1 MLLEQ
6 DELLTS
12 IDKDAVIKQE
22 EFDFDNSDELNK
34 IIGKYETKEREK
46 SPDYDEIVNDL
57 DLLE

>member
-1 MLLEQ
+1 LLLEQ

-12 IDKDAVIKQE
+12 IDKDTVIKQE

>member
-12 IDKDAVIKQE
+12 IDKDTVIKQE

>member
-1 MLLEQ
+1 M
-6 DELLTS
+6 TS
-12 IDKDAVIKQE
+12 IDKDTVIKQE
-22 EFDFDNSDELNK
+22 EFDFDNSDEINK